1 MAAAVS
7 GRPQRHPHCGWIEL
21 LPLVSQHVRSPPG
34 QPKASALGEQI
45 SQDGEMLPIRAV
57 GLHTGLTS
65 LGGTDSAHGDT
76 GTVWPRRLQ
85 PWASSLTLL
94 SLSHL
99 TCKVEDNRLVLWT
112 LFPFTEE
119 KVSKAGAGQGSHLP
133 VDASCPPKCC
143 WGGCTTG
150 WGSFS
155 GRMCSVSQGSR
166 GSDTPFFC
174 RKHTGSF
181 TIPILAGPWGP
192 GSLTLKAGP
201 SPSRA

>member
-34 QPKASALGEQI
+34 QPEASALGEQI
-45 SQDGEMLPIRAV
+45 PGMAFTQA
-57 GLHTGLTS
+57 S
-65 LGGTDSAHGDT
+65 LAGGVGGTDIAHGDT
-76 GTVWPRRLQ
+76 GAVWPRRLQ

-99 TCKVEDNRLVLWT
+99 TCKVEDDRLVLCT

-119 KVSKAGAGQGSHLP
+119 KVSKAGARQGSHLP

-143 WGGCTTG
+143 RGGCTTVG
-150 WGSFS
+150 QLLGAHVQ
-155 GRMCSVSQGSR
+155 CE
-166 GSDTPFFC
+166 
-174 RKHTGSF
+174 
-181 TIPILAGPWGP
+181 P
-192 GSLTLKAGP
+192 GVQRL
-201 SPSRA
+201 